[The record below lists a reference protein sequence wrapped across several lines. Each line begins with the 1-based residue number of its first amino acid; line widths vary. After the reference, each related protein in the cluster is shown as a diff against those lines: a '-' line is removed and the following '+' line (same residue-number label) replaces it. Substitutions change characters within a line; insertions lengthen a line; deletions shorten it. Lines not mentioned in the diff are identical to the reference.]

1 MQVKIDT
8 HVQDEF
14 LQEAKDRNTPLI
26 LYITNGFKIR
36 GTIIDFDEVSIL
48 VESDSKKQMVYKHA
62 LSTVSPYQES
72 KSNPS
77 TGYRSW

>member
-26 LYITNGFKIR
+26 LYITNGFQIR
-36 GTIIDFDEVSIL
+36 GTIIDIL

>member
-26 LYITNGFKIR
+26 LYITNGFQIR
-36 GTIIDFDEVSIL
+36 GTIID
-48 VESDSKKQMVYKHA
+48 
-62 LSTVSPYQES
+62 
-72 KSNPS
+72 
-77 TGYRSW
+77 